1 MEEES
6 EFKIDPTGY
15 DEMIRQAIAEVIAE
29 KFMSGEMYLKVVDEI
44 KKNGDDVSAK
54 NGKEK

>member
-1 MEEES
+1 MEDES

-29 KFMSGEMYLKVVDEI
+29 KFMNGEMYLKVVDDY
-44 KKNGDDVSAK
+44 KKNGDDVSSV
-54 NGKEK
+54 NDMEK

>member
-1 MEEES
+1 MEDDS

-29 KFMSGEMYLKVVDEI
+29 KFISGEMYVKIVDDYKMSEEVNI
-44 KKNGDDVSAK
+44 SKK
-54 NGKEK
+54 GKK